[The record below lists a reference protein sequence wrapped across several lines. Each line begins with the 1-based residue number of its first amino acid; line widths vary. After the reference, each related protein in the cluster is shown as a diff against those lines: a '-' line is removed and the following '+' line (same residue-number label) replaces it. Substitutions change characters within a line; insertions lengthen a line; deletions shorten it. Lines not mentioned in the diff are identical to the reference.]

1 MKVIHQRLADIQ
13 DTHSTIDGFV
23 KDQLRSLHVNRDEIF
38 IEDGQMFEIRSR
50 RELLSRLPVI
60 DQSHIN
66 SVSDVLHRFSKY
78 RIIHQLKEIFLKA
91 VLRSLPELRVLLNV
105 TFQPRF
111 LIESDS
117 SSNTLQFHSQ

>member
-1 MKVIHQRLADIQ
+1 
-13 DTHSTIDGFV
+13 
-23 KDQLRSLHVNRDEIF
+23 
-38 IEDGQMFEIRSR
+38 MFEIRSR
-50 RELLSRLPVI
+50 RELLSHLPVT

-105 TFQPRF
+105 TFQPRL
-111 LIESDS
+111 LINRIPRRILFNFIPNERYYFKSR
-117 SSNTLQFHSQ
+117 